1 MSSNFLDRA
10 IGFLSPRA
18 GLDRARAR
26 MALELTAGYQERH
39 EQRFSYDG
47 ATPGRR
53 TRGWYSSSADANVE
67 LMGSLVWLRN
77 RSRDLVRNNGYATN
91 VVGQLVDNVVG
102 TGIVPQ
108 AKTGDPK
115 LDLLI
120 DGEWPYFVEQCDTP
134 QRMDFY
140 GMQQLVVRT
149 AAESGE
155 SIVRYRPRLE
165 RDNLRVPLQLQI
177 LESDFLDHARTM
189 GTLNG
194 HVLQGVEFDLIGRRI
209 AYWLYTYHPGGLL
222 ILNPRG
228 GIISQPFPANQI
240 LHTYRVL
247 RPGQVRG
254 VPWLAPVMMALRD
267 LDDYKDAERTRKK
280 IEACVVAFVEQADGV
295 AGAPFGIN
303 KFTAPGPEG
312 HQIESFE
319 PGMVEYMK
327 PGQKANFNN
336 PAATRGFREYTVTE
350 LQGIMAGLSVPYEL
364 GANDMSQTTYSSWRG
379 GQLGFRNTIEAYRWI
394 TLIPCFCMPVRRRF
408 IDTLILQGKISEKAA
423 NNPKIRLYN
432 TQWTAPRF
440 ESVDPLKDIQA
451 RLKEIRTGLV
461 TLPEAIIANGYD
473 PVKQLKEIAAT
484 NKLLD
489 QLEIILDCDPRN
501 VTDRGQE
508 QPAGTEERTPSSKAA
523 AGSPRGQG
531 LAPEEARTIT
541 LQRVEGLEAQVAEY
555 ALDGIR
561 RDFNVRIF
569 S

>member
-1 MSSNFLDRA
+1 VTQNFLDRA
-10 IGFLSPRA
+10 ISFLSPRA
-18 GLDRARAR
+18 GLQRAQSR
-26 MALELTAGYQERH
+26 MALELTNGYLERH
-39 EQRFSYDG
+39 AQRFSYDG

-53 TRGWYSSSADANVE
+53 TNGWYAASADANVE

-77 RSRDLVRNNGYATN
+77 RSRDLTRNNPYAAN

-108 AKTGDPK
+108 AKTGDAK
-115 LDLLI
+115 LDQII
-120 DGEWPYFVEQCDTP
+120 DGEWPYFAESCDTP

-140 GMQQLVVRT
+140 GMEQLIVRT

-155 SIVRYRPRLE
+155 SIVRYRPRLAQ
-165 RDNLRVPLQLQI
+165 DNLRVPLQLQI

-189 GTLNG
+189 GTQNG
-194 HVLQGVEFDLIGRRI
+194 HVMQGVEFDLIGRRV
-209 AYWLYTYHPGGLL
+209 AYWLYTYHPGGVL

-228 GIISQPFPANQI
+228 GIMSQPIPASQI

-280 IEACVVAFVEQADGV
+280 IEACVVAFIEQPDGSS
-295 AGAPFGIN
+295 GSPLGITKQTDPYN
-303 KFTAPGPEG
+303 GQP
-312 HQIESFE
+312 IESFE

-327 PGQKANFNN
+327 PGQKATFNN
-336 PAATRGFREYTVTE
+336 PAATRGFKEYTVCE
-350 LQGIMAGLSVPYEL
+350 LQSIMAGLSMPYEL
-364 GANDMSQTTYSSWRG
+364 GAGDMSQTTYSSWRG

-394 TLIPCFCMPVRRRF
+394 TLIPCFCQPVRRRF
-408 IDTLILQGKISEKAA
+408 IDTLIMLGKIPQRAVD
-423 NNPKIRLYN
+423 NPKLRLYN

-440 ESVDPLKDIQA
+440 ESVDPLKDVQA

-461 TLPEAIIANGYD
+461 TLPEAIVANGYD
-473 PVKQLKEIAAT
+473 PVKQLQEIAKT

-501 VTDRGQE
+501 VTDKGQE
-508 QPAGTEERTPSSKAA
+508 QPAGTQERTPSSKAV
-523 AGSPRGQG
+523 GSTPASG
-531 LAPEEARTIT
+531 LSPDEARTIT
-541 LQRVEGLEAQVAEY
+541 MMRVEKLEKDVAEFSV
-555 ALDGIR
+555 DCTR
-561 RDFNVRIF
+561 RDFNARTL